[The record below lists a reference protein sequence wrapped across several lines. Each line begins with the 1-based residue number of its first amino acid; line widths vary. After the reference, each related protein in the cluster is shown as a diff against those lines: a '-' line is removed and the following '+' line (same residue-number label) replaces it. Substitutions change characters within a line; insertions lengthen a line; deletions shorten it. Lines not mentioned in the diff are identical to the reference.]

1 MRTYLDCL
9 PCFLRQAL
17 DVTRLIGADEE
28 LSERILR
35 DVLQTAS
42 KMDYSQPPPV
52 MGKYIHRLVRDSAQA
67 PDPYASLKQSFNS
80 MALRVYPELADMVRQ
95 ADNPLEA
102 AVRLAI
108 VGNLIDFGTASGVSE
123 EQVQREVDQALD
135 NPFQGDVA
143 SLERAVAQADSIL
156 YLFDNA
162 GEIAFDRLL
171 LDLLPLERVVGVVKP
186 SPIIN
191 DATLEDARACGIT
204 DMIPVVDT
212 GSDAPGAVLEDCGEE
227 FLRHYRRADLI
238 LAKGQGNYE
247 ALSHMEKNA
256 FFLLKAKCSVVA
268 ADLGCT
274 GGTMVLTRSGGSDS

>member
-1 MRTYLDCL
+1 M
-9 PCFLRQAL
+9 
-17 DVTRLIGADEE
+17 
-28 LSERILR
+28 
-35 DVLQTAS
+35 
-42 KMDYSQPPPV
+42 
-52 MGKYIHRLVRDSAQA
+52 
-67 PDPYASLKQSFNS
+67 
-80 MALRVYPELADMVRQ
+80 
-95 ADNPLEA
+95 
-102 AVRLAI
+102 
-108 VGNLIDFGTASGVSE
+108 
-123 EQVQREVDQALD
+123 
-135 NPFQGDVA
+135 A

-171 LDLLPLERVVGVVKP
+171 LELLPLERVVGVVKP

-212 GSDAPGAVLEDCGEE
+212 GSDAPGAVLADCGEE

-247 ALSHMEKNA
+247 ALSHTEKDA

-268 ADLGCT
+268 SDLGCPV
-274 GGTMVLTRSGGSDS
+274 GTMMLTRSGGRGSRGDPG